1 MATVDPITLRR
12 HLHRHPELSFEEYE
26 TQSYIAER
34 LTEAGIE
41 YRKIATTGLLAKIEG
56 RGDLTQAIV
65 LRADIDA
72 LPVVEAT
79 DLPYASQRSGVMHA
93 CGHDIHAAALYGAL
107 LRLNADRDFEGTI
120 FGIFQPG
127 EERNPGGASYVLAEE
142 PFEGYEVRAVI
153 GQHVEGQFEVGRL
166 GFRSGKYMASSDE
179 LRFTVQGVGGHG
191 AMRHKIKDS
200 VQAAAAL
207 LLELVSLNKDEL
219 VLSIGKVVADGATNV
234 IPESVYLEGTMR
246 TFDEKE
252 RASTKLRI
260 EEIARSIEARY
271 DGITVVV
278 DISHG
283 FPCVVNDATLTEM
296 AIAEAEKLYSVEALD
311 LRTTSE
317 DFGFYTTRYPSLFY
331 RLGAGVEGGGQNSVG
346 APHTPTFCPNE
357 GAINIGIEF
366 MSLMAKK
373 IANNEKKEK

>member
-1 MATVDPITLRR
+1 MVDPITFRR
-12 HLHRHPELSFEEYE
+12 HLHRNPELSFEERD

-34 LTEAGIE
+34 LREADIE
-41 YRKIATTGLLAKIEG
+41 FREIATTGLLAKIEG
-56 RGDLTQAIV
+56 RGDLRQAVV

-79 DLPYASQRSGVMHA
+79 DLPYSSEREGVMHA
-93 CGHDIHAAALYGAL
+93 CGHDMHAAVLYGAL
-107 LRLNADRDFEGTI
+107 LQLREDRDFEGTI

-142 PFEGYEVRAVI
+142 PFEGYDVRAVV
-153 GQHVEGQFEVGRL
+153 GQHVEAQFEVGRL

-179 LRFTVQGVGGHG
+179 IRFTIQGVGGHG

-200 VQAAAAL
+200 VQATAAL
-207 LLELVSLNKDEL
+207 LLDLIALNGDEL

-246 TFDEKE
+246 TFDEGV
-252 RASTKLRI
+252 RAATKQKI
-260 EEIARSIEARY
+260 EDIARSVESRY

-283 FPCVVNDATLTEM
+283 FPCVVNDDRLTRM
-296 AIAEAEKLYSVEALD
+296 AIEEAEQRYGVEALD

-331 RLGAGVEGGGQNSVG
+331 RLGAGIEGGGPNSVG

-357 GAINIGIEF
+357 GAINVGIEF
-366 MSLMAKK
+366 MDLMARK
-373 IANNEKKEK
+373 IANDEKKEK